1 MPHCYIYLDE
11 LLSAV
16 ELGHEDVLPV
26 RDSGEGH
33 VELPGG
39 PDVGVFREAPQQRVL
54 HQLHQVESRVQGPQ
68 SVPPAL
74 FGHRHQIGTA
84 QLCTQE
90 THQRVHTFRSSRT
103 ETLQMHFQNTSD

>member
-1 MPHCYIYLDE
+1 MYLDQ

-54 HQLHQVESRVQGPQ
+54 HQPHQVESRVQGPQ

-74 FGHRHQIGTA
+74 FGHVYVLHDVCYESSSPRGTPTVSTA
-84 QLCTQE
+84 AI
-90 THQRVHTFRSSRT
+90 
-103 ETLQMHFQNTSD
+103 NAPADAP